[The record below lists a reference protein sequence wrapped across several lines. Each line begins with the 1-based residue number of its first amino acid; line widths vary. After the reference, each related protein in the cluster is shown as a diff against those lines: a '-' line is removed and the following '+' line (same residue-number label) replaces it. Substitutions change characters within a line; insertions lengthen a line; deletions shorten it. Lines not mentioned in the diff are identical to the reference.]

1 MSLERVRAQL
11 GKFGLAKPNDE
22 MAVTVQ
28 SLSPYYLF
36 SDSIGET
43 FLIARADD
51 VEQRLNAILCPTQ
64 FLHDNIGNANNI
76 HP

>member
-43 FLIARADD
+43 FLIARADERHF
-51 VEQRLNAILCPTQ
+51 V
-64 FLHDNIGNANNI
+64 
-76 HP
+76 

>member
-28 SLSPYYLF
+28 SLSHPIIYL
-36 SDSIGET
+36 
-43 FLIARADD
+43 
-51 VEQRLNAILCPTQ
+51 AIQSERP
-64 FLHDNIGNANNI
+64 F
-76 HP
+76 